1 MANPQT
7 LEAMGKEQPVMCK
20 TSELSQVTGIKK
32 QTLRRYDRIGL
43 LTHPADTAAIQ
54 RLYARDDLISIER
67 LIFMQMLG
75 LSRSQIKQSLK
86 NQSLSFGL
94 LPELQLQRQIL
105 LEKRRRLNRLI
116 YFMEYAEQINR
127 DPDSDDWHYLG
138 NITQAIHWLGDPEG
152 FKRYYLQR
160 EVANQEIR

>member
-7 LEAMGKEQPVMCK
+7 VDAIEKEQRLMCK
-20 TSELSQVTGIKK
+20 TSQLSQVTGIKK

-43 LTHPADTAAIQ
+43 LSDQTDTAAIQ
-54 RLYARDDLISIER
+54 RLYDRDDLISIER

-75 LSRSQIKQSLK
+75 LSRSQIKQCLK
-86 NQSLSFGL
+86 NQSLSFDL
-94 LPELQLQRQIL
+94 LPELQLQRRIL
-105 LEKRRRLNRLI
+105 LEKRRRLDRLI
-116 YFMEYAEQINR
+116 YFVEYAEQINR
-127 DPDSDDWHYLG
+127 DPESQDWHYLG

-160 EVANQEIR
+160 EVADEEMR